1 MKLDVIIIL
10 GAGLTKNLS
19 LPKEAKQ
26 RCDKAIEVYHKYQPK
41 YLITSGKYSYKL
53 KKAPPKTESQLMKEY
68 LIDQGVPQ
76 KQILKE
82 EHSKDTFGNAYFTKH
97 YVVDIKKLTNIAIV
111 TSDYHIP
118 KSAFLFR
125 KIFGPNYTLHFIP
138 TKSDHNKSELR
149 KLQTRELMV
158 KQILQRYLSHIKE
171 GDDKALRKFLYTKHP
186 IYKGKSGTLFELFKK
201 AIKALEPIKKE

>member
-1 MKLDVIIIL
+1 MKLDAIIIL
-10 GAGLTKNLS
+10 GAGLTKNLT
-19 LPKEAKQ
+19 LPREAKE
-26 RCDKAIEVYHKYQPK
+26 RLDKAIEIFYKHHPK

-53 KKAPPKTESQLMKEY
+53 KKKPKYTESQLMKEY
-68 LIDQGVPQ
+68 LIKQDIPQ
-76 KQILKE
+76 RIILKE

-97 YVVDIKKLTNIAIV
+97 YVVDIKKMKNIAIV

-138 TKSDHNKSELR
+138 AKSKHNKSELR

-158 KQILQRYLSHIKE
+158 KQILERYLSHIKA

-186 IYKGKSGTLFELFKK
+186 IYKGKSGHLFELFKK
-201 AIKALEPIKKE
+201 AIKALEPKAN